1 MDTLFPSLRSEICTL
16 KQKHEQIAG
25 KPVIPNSIKDA
36 VLHRG
41 FWIVINL
48 ERLEI
53 TDVKIYG
60 RIVSR

>member
-1 MDTLFPSLRSEICTL
+1 MDILFPSLRFEICTL
-16 KQKHEQIAG
+16 KQKHEQITG
-25 KPVIPNSIKDA
+25 KLVIQNSIKDA
-36 VLHRG
+36 VLRMG

>member
-1 MDTLFPSLRSEICTL
+1 MDILFPSLRSEICIL
-16 KQKHEQIAG
+16 RQKHEQITG
-25 KPVIPNSIKDA
+25 KLVIPNSIKDA
-36 VLHRG
+36 VLHMG